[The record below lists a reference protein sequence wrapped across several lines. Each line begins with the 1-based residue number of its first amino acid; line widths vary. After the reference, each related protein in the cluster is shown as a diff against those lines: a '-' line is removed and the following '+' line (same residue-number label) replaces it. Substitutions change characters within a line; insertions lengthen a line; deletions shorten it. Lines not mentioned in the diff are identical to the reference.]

1 MGAWLEEGRVELR
14 RAAVWFGHVLDDGRI
29 EPIERDVDV
38 LTEHVLQIGGC
49 PPLPFSM
56 SERAIESGLF
66 SRQEYYSLLKQVAT
80 RLASHAIRT
89 SIPEDWE
96 VVRAIDCLDELT
108 RCLNV
113 LGEKRREVEE
123 TGALAEEVPCW
134 MEHITMS
141 VDTLSRERSL
151 LIEGVERAVRRCA
164 PNTAEVATSLIGARL
179 IAEAGGLRELAMLP
193 ASSIQVLGAK
203 RALFRHLR
211 GRAPSPKHGV
221 LYSHPALARAP
232 RKMRGKIARLL
243 ASRIAI
249 AARLDY
255 FRGTLDEEFVSDF
268 REKLKER
275 GIEL

>member
-1 MGAWLEEGRVELR
+1 MGKR
-14 RAAVWFGHVLDDGRI
+14 AVWFGFVLDDGGV
-29 EPIERDVDV
+29 EPIERDA
-38 LTEHVLQIGGC
+38 LTEHVLKMGEC

-66 SRQEYYSLLKQVAT
+66 SRQEYYTLLKEVAT
-80 RLASHAIRT
+80 SLASHAIRT

-113 LGEKRREVEE
+113 LGEKRAEVEE
-123 TGALAEEVPCW
+123 MGTLAGDVPCW
-134 MEHITMS
+134 AGGIARA
-141 VDTLSRERSL
+141 VDALSHERSS
-151 LIEGVERAVRRCA
+151 LIDEVERVMRRCA
-164 PNTAEVATSLIGARL
+164 PNTAEVATPLIGARL
-179 IAEAGGLRELAMLP
+179 IAEAGGLRQLAMLS

-232 RKMRGKIARLL
+232 KSMRGKIARLV
-243 ASRIAI
+243 ASHVAI

-255 FRGTLDEEFVSDF
+255 FRGTLDEEFVSAF
-268 REKLKER
+268 RERLER
-275 GIEL
+275 REERHT